1 MAGGSA
7 IRSFTLDLDA
17 LSWTGR
23 DLQRPES
30 VVAEPDGTL
39 WASDGRGGVTRIDP
53 DGGQALLGGWGGEPN
68 GLAID
73 PDGNLVTAN
82 IGLGR
87 VQRMTRDGL
96 RAMQE
101 VYPGG
106 PPRIRPRRLIGAG
119 DLWIGESVVEYS
131 DGKTYHG
138 VAILEFRDG
147 KMWRD
152 TRYFGEPFDASAWRA
167 QWVQRIEEP
176 VDGRPA

>member
-1 MAGGSA
+1 MDRLLEAM
-7 IRSFTLDLDA
+7 DPA
-17 LSWTGR
+17 LEYEARHEDYIVEFPQS
-23 DLQRPES
+23 
-30 VVAEPDGTL
+30 
-39 WASDGRGGVTRIDP
+39 
-53 DGGQALLGGWGGEPN
+53 GE
-68 GLAID
+68 
-73 PDGNLVTAN
+73 
-82 IGLGR
+82 
-87 VQRMTRDGL
+87 RMTRDGL

-152 TRYFGEPFDASAWRA
+152 TRYFGEPFDAPAWRA